1 MSASARTGE
10 HILSVAIR
18 LYAEHGYAVTT
29 ADDIAKEAGV
39 AKGLVSYYF
48 HGKEG
53 ILLAALKEVKEELDR
68 ICQFSDELSPKEK
81 LGKLIS
87 AFCTSF
93 EEKGI
98 LWRMYLPLT
107 VAEETREWARFQ
119 VEEVFQ
125 KTYFPLLTKI
135 FSSLGKGEVDRK
147 IQQFEMMRRGTLL
160 TYLSGNDQISMNELK
175 NSWESMFLID

>member
-39 AKGLVSYYF
+39 AKGLVRYYF

-68 ICQFSDELSPKEK
+68 ICQLSDVLSPEEK
-81 LGKLIS
+81 LEKLIS
-87 AFCTSF
+87 AFCGSF
-93 EEKGI
+93 EERVI
-98 LWRMYLPLT
+98 LWRMYLPLS

-119 VEEVFQ
+119 VEEAFQ

-160 TYLSGNDQISMNELK
+160 TYLAANDQLSINELAE
-175 NSWESMFLID
+175 SWKRMFLTD

>member
-18 LYAEHGYAVTT
+18 LYAENGYAVIT

-39 AKGLVSYYF
+39 AKGLVRYYF

-68 ICQFSDELSPKEK
+68 ICQLSDVLSPEEK
-81 LGKLIS
+81 LEKLIS
-87 AFCTSF
+87 AFCGSF
-93 EEKGI
+93 EERVI
-98 LWRMYLPLT
+98 LWRMYLPLS

-119 VEEVFQ
+119 VEEAFQ

-147 IQQFEMMRRGTLL
+147 IQQFEMMRWGTLL
-160 TYLSGNDQISMNELK
+160 TYLAANDQLSINELAE
-175 NSWESMFLID
+175 SWKRMFLTD